1 MPATWYLVQYTADL
15 RRHEPRNIG
24 LALTDGA
31 HWYLHFRGVDDL
43 GRVDA
48 RQIRGWGISRETYQ
62 SWVDYFH
69 RKALQGAWEE
79 ALTLQQRKPSNF
91 SVVSGGML
99 LAEESDWELEA
110 KQLFSELVTTRPHRV
125 TAPSPLESAREL
137 FRRAEIHPEEDV
149 FLPGRWREGGEQVGI
164 PFKFQLTAA
173 KTSTLEALPPKE
185 KDIVSLKARLDAV
198 GRVQGAPY
206 FIALLPLSK
215 ISEKNWDQLL
225 MPIEQTAHVVDMDAA
240 EAPMQLRELVGV

>member
-125 TAPSPLESAREL
+125 TAPSPLSQLENCSDA
-137 FRRAEIHPEEDV
+137 P
-149 FLPGRWREGGEQVGI
+149 
-164 PFKFQLTAA
+164 KFTLR
-173 KTSTLEALPPKE
+173 KTSSFPVDGGRAA
-185 KDIVSLKARLDAV
+185 SRLASHSS
-198 GRVQGAPY
+198 
-206 FIALLPLSK
+206 FS
-215 ISEKNWDQLL
+215 
-225 MPIEQTAHVVDMDAA
+225 
-240 EAPMQLRELVGV
+240 